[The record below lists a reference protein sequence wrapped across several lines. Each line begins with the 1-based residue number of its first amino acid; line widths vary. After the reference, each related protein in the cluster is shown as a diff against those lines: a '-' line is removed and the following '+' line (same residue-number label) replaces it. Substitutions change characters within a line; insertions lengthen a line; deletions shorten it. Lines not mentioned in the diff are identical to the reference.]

1 VANKKS
7 AWSKASNTFTFKIPR
22 QLMDVVDYIISVSGR
37 YSSRGDFVRE
47 AIRRLVA
54 EELRLLQSTMSMRHS
69 SVTIMQIKVIDAQEL
84 AQEEEGE
91 GIDAEVATSRSR
103 A

>member
-7 AWSKASNTFTFKIPR
+7 VWNRASNTFTFKIPR
-22 QLMDVVDYIISVSGR
+22 QLMDVVDYIIATTGR

-54 EELRLLQSTMSMRHS
+54 EELRLLQSTMRHS
-69 SVTIMQIKVIDAQEL
+69 SVTIMQIKVIDTQEL
-84 AQEEEGE
+84 AQEEGE
-91 GIDAEVATSRSR
+91 GIDAEVAASSK
-103 A
+103 

>member
-7 AWSKASNTFTFKIPR
+7 AWNKASNTFTFKIPR

-37 YSSRGDFVRE
+37 YVSRGDFVRE

-54 EELRLLQSTMSMRHS
+54 EELKLLQSTMRHS
-69 SVTIMQIKVIDAQEL
+69 SVTIMQIKVIDTQEL
-84 AQEEEGE
+84 AQEEEEE
-91 GIDAEVATSRSR
+91 GDIEVATSSNR

>member
-1 VANKKS
+1 MANKKS
-7 AWSKASNTFTFKIPR
+7 AWNKASNTFTFKIPR

-37 YSSRGDFVRE
+37 YVSRGDFVRE

-54 EELRLLQSTMSMRHS
+54 EELKLLQSTMRHS
-69 SVTIMQIKVIDAQEL
+69 SVTIMQIKVIDTQEL
-84 AQEEEGE
+84 AQEEEEE
-91 GIDAEVATSRSR
+91 GDIEVATSSNR